1 MRYLKPEF
9 LCADVIAENPMVW
22 FIQVDSLPV
31 DAQSFSLD
39 LQTVA
44 FRIGY
49 IPYLPTPRP
58 EGTTALMQ
66 Q

>member
-1 MRYLKPEF
+1 MSYLKPEF

-22 FIQVDSLPV
+22 FIEVDGLPMDARSL
-31 DAQSFSLD
+31 SLD

-49 IPYLPTPRP
+49 METRVSRQPKSS
-58 EGTTALMQ
+58 
-66 Q
+66 